1 MKLFTRSG
9 ALTAPAQGRGQGAVQ
24 GALLTGPPPL
34 AACCRSEV
42 RHRPRELKLLVS
54 KSRFYKVTLF
64 LKPYLGQRAHTCRPS
79 ILFLQEEIFRSEEEP
94 HVLTTTRFQSL
105 HQKEE
110 PRKLSN
116 AFFFFLPT
124 ICSTIKSFPNHTQYL
139 SNTKTKKGWRKVTLP
154 EVIASEG
161 EACSLMFP
169 LKTKN
174 YFWKKN
180 NHCSHLLPLSN
191 TAVVSTENAALR
203 PFPLASGRRAAS
215 RWQLPSYLP
224 TPTLPLSKGISEPAI
239 WELGNSTFS
248 F

>member
-9 ALTAPAQGRGQGAVQ
+9 APTAPAQGRGQGAVQ

-110 PRKLSN
+110 PRELSN
-116 AFFFFLPT
+116 ALFFFFFCQL
-124 ICSTIKSFPNHTQYL
+124 SAVL
-139 SNTKTKKGWRKVTLP
+139 SNHFLITLNIYLIQKPRK
-154 EVIASEG
+154 AEG
-161 EACSLMFP
+161 
-169 LKTKN
+169 K
-174 YFWKKN
+174 
-180 NHCSHLLPLSN
+180 
-191 TAVVSTENAALR
+191 
-203 PFPLASGRRAAS
+203 
-215 RWQLPSYLP
+215 
-224 TPTLPLSKGISEPAI
+224 
-239 WELGNSTFS
+239 
-248 F
+248 